1 MRISDWSADVG
12 SSDLGAR
19 EATPALFSFCHI
31 GARRP
36 SLGREISDG
45 RFRPVADLN
54 PLCGEAMGRWQRE
67 ALSEGLWREVAAPPP
82 PAVPLPIAAR
92 QGGSATATFR
102 PKPISARY
110 TSARGERSEER
121 RVGKECVS
129 TGRSWW
135 WTYHKKKKKRKNT
148 R

>member
-19 EATPALFSFCHI
+19 EATPALFSFCQI

-67 ALSEGLWREVAAPPP
+67 ALTEGQWREVAAPPP
-82 PAVPLPIAAR
+82 PPAAAVPLPTPSR

-102 PKPISARY
+102 PTPISPRY
-110 TSARGERSEER
+110 NPPPGPQAGGHPGQT
-121 RVGKECVS
+121 
-129 TGRSWW
+129 
-135 WTYHKKKKKRKNT
+135 
-148 R
+148 